1 MKILTHKPGRW
12 LGTLKVRLMLASA
25 LVIAASVA
33 VSTEVVLQRVQA
45 RSMQAVMELERDNT
59 ERMAAMLAQRVVG
72 LQKVLR
78 ATAAIMPGAARRET
92 PAAVEF
98 LSDKPGM
105 ITSFANVYIANAE
118 GQMLALHDGDS
129 AASRTLILTDR
140 EYFRRTVSQ
149 GVPVVSAPVAGR
161 ISMEPVIQLTMP
173 VLGEGGSVDAVLGGV
188 LRLGTRNLFD
198 DLTYAG
204 HSGTDAATTIVT
216 DAHGIIISHPDRSH
230 IMRPIEAE
238 AGLADVVARWVAQGR
253 PVEPS
258 GFATHEPGRFVTMAG
273 VAGAD
278 WMVFHL
284 APDSELLGG
293 LQQAHRESIQWAGG
307 VALLGSLIIL
317 GLLAVLLGPLS
328 QLRRRALALQ
338 QGKLAIHEGWP
349 NPHGEI
355 GELSRVLQQVLHER
369 AAVEDAQRTLAHQM
383 SSMLAAAPVGI
394 AFSRARSFEFVGAEF
409 CAMLGWQAQELAGRP
424 AQDIF
429 ASAEEYEALIPAV
442 LTAFA
447 AGRPYFGELQFV
459 RRNGTIF
466 WGRLQGRPVEPDN
479 TEGGTIWLLEDITE
493 HRHARERLSWSA
505 SHDALTG
512 LLNRSAFEAR
522 LQAWLHDPAASEVP
536 PVPASLVFIDL
547 DRFKQINDSAGHA
560 AGDEVLRQVG
570 AVLRA
575 QLRAGDVVARMGGD
589 EFALLLPGCVVAVA
603 LQLAERLRQAISEVG
618 VDQAAGRLTVG
629 ASVGVIEIQPAVST
643 VVAEWMARVDAA
655 CYEAKRDGRGV
666 VRVAGTALPLRMVS
680 E

>member
-1 MKILTHKPGRW
+1 VKNLPHKPARW

-33 VSTEVVLQRVQA
+33 ISTEVVLHRVEARSVQA
-45 RSMQAVMELERDNT
+45 VIELERDNA

-78 ATAAIMPGAARRET
+78 ATAAIMPGAARRESL
-92 PAAVEF
+92 AAIEF
-98 LSDKPGM
+98 LSDKPAL

-129 AASRTLILTDR
+129 ATARTLNLAGR
-140 EYFRRTVSQ
+140 EYFRRTVAQ
-149 GVPVVSAPVAGR
+149 GVPVVSAPMDGR
-161 ISMEPVIQLTMP
+161 ISLEPVIQLTMP
-173 VLGEGGSVDAVLGGV
+173 VMGEGGTVEAVVGGV
-188 LRLGTRNLFD
+188 LRLATRNLFD

-204 HSGTDAATTIVT
+204 HSDTNAATTIVT
-216 DAHGIIISHPDRSH
+216 DAHGVIISHPDRSH
-230 IMRPIEAE
+230 VMRPIEDE
-238 AGLADVVARWVAQGR
+238 AGLVEVVARWVAQGR

-258 GFATHEPGRFVTMAG
+258 GFATHEPGHFVTMAG

-278 WMVFHL
+278 WIVFRL
-284 APDSELLGG
+284 APDAELLGG
-293 LQQAHRESIQWAGG
+293 LQQARRESILWAGG
-307 VALLGSLIIL
+307 VALVGSLIIL

-338 QGKLAIHEGWP
+338 KGKLAIHEGWP

-369 AAVEDAQRTLAHQM
+369 AAGEDAQRTLAQQM

-394 AFSRARSFEFVGAEF
+394 AFSRARCFEFVGAEF
-409 CAMLGWQAQELAGRP
+409 CALLGWQPHELAGRP
-424 AQDIF
+424 GRDIF
-429 ASAEEYEALIPAV
+429 ACAAEYEALIPAV
-442 LTAFA
+442 SIAFA

-459 RRNGTIF
+459 RRDGTIF
-466 WGRLQGRPVEPDN
+466 WGRLQGRPVEPAH
-479 TEGGTIWLLEDITE
+479 TEAGTIWLLEDITE

-522 LQAWLHDPAASEVP
+522 LQDWLQDPAASQVV

-547 DRFKQINDSAGHA
+547 DRFKQVNDSAGHA
-560 AGDEVLRQVG
+560 AGDDVLRQVG

-589 EFALLLPGCVVAVA
+589 EFALLLPGCVAAVA

-618 VDQAAGRLTVG
+618 IDQAANRLTVG
-629 ASVGVIEIQPAVST
+629 ASVGVIEIVPTEST

-666 VRVAGTALPLRMVS
+666 VREAGPVWPLQMTS
-680 E
+680 D